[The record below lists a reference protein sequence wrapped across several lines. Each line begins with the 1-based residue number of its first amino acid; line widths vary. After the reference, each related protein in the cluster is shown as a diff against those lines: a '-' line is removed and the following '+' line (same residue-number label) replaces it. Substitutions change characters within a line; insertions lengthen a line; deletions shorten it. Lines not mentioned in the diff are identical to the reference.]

1 MAVDGVTVN
10 EDNTEECAQG
20 IVRAIDRALEEI
32 GLAAE
37 GYAKRACPVDT
48 GNLRNSITH
57 AVEPGEDAV
66 YVGTD
71 VVQAVVNMIPDW
83 VTNGLNVAS
92 KILTAYGL
100 ALLLTM
106 MINKGMTV
114 FLILGFAL
122 ASYLGLSVTA
132 VSIFAVVLALIL
144 MSLKYGDG
152 SGAAMASAGGAD
164 PDYDP
169 LEDDDED

>member
-1 MAVDGVTVN
+1 MAISGVTVN
-10 EDNTEECAQG
+10 EDNTEEASRG

-71 VVQAVVNMIPDW
+71 VEYAPYVEMGTVRTAAQPFLRPAA
-83 VTNGLNVAS
+83 TEHGS
-92 KILTAYGL
+92 TYRSILKRNL
-100 ALLLTM
+100 
-106 MINKGMTV
+106 
-114 FLILGFAL
+114 
-122 ASYLGLSVTA
+122 
-132 VSIFAVVLALIL
+132 
-144 MSLKYGDG
+144 GDG
-152 SGAAMASAGGAD
+152 
-164 PDYDP
+164 
-169 LEDDDED
+169 